1 MGRVARHRLK
11 LSATYNGASLYLRTQ
26 ADATLY
32 DNETSSTGI
41 MAGQQVG
48 VKCKGWNAY
57 AGLAYFHTEDYESR
71 VYAYERSTLY
81 TLSFP
86 MLYCHGI
93 RGYVVCRAYL
103 SLLFIVISKL

>member
-1 MGRVARHRLK
+1 
-11 LSATYNGASLYLRTQ
+11 
-26 ADATLY
+26 
-32 DNETSSTGI
+32 

-86 MLYCHGI
+86 MLYGHGI
-93 RGYVVCRAYL
+93 RGYVVCRADL
-103 SLLFIVISKL
+103 SPSFMVIAKIGTTRYFDRSSIGSGLQTVNSNTLTDIDVQIRWRL